1 MGRKAPLFGLY
12 HGGLVQTCVM
22 EKEEMK
28 RPLKV
33 LHLITGLSSGGVEN
47 MLYKVVTR
55 YDRERFNPVV
65 CCIKSGGAVAE
76 SLKAEGIGV
85 IMMNRMRGHGFDW
98 RAVLEIQR
106 MLKQVS
112 VDVLRT
118 HQYHANLYGRIAGR
132 LAGVPVIIPSFHN
145 LYRSPDKPKMHRR
158 LINRFLASWS
168 DRLVAVSDAV
178 ADDIVRYDGIRRER
192 IRVIHNG
199 IVIEDF
205 RPSIKKAKAR
215 EVFGLPEKRW
225 IVGSVG
231 RLTPQKGHE
240 FMIKAVK
247 GLKEVAL
254 AIAGDGPL
262 RRRLKEVAHKEGVEC
277 YLLGTLDQK
286 KIPLFL
292 KALDIFCFPSLWE
305 GMPSALLEAMASGL
319 PVIATRISSNME
331 IVGNAGI
338 LVDTGAPEEIRDS
351 IERLMGSEEMRKNY
365 AEQASK
371 KAERFSIENT
381 VREYENLY
389 LEVLK
394 EKGLQ

>member
-1 MGRKAPLFGLY
+1 
-12 HGGLVQTCVM
+12 
-22 EKEEMK
+22 MK

-55 YDRERFNPVV
+55 YDRERFKPVV

-338 LVDTGAPEEIRDS
+338 LVDTRAPEEIRDS

-371 KAERFSIENT
+371 EAERFSIENT